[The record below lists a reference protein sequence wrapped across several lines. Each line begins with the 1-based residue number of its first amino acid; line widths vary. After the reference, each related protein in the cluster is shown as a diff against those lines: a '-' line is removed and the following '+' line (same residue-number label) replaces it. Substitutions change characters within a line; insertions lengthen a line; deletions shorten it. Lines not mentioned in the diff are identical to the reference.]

1 MKNSRQSLLL
11 ILFSCLLSVS
21 VKATWSI
28 IIIDPVTKEIGIA
41 GASCTPNVYGI
52 GGIIPGKGAVI
63 VQAMS
68 NKLAQ
73 MKGLQMIMANAA
85 PEDILKAMMDPMY
98 DPESQQYAIISLNY
112 IDKAVTYTGSKTTTF
127 NGAQKAKGISVQG
140 NTLTTADEI
149 QTIMDVALKAQRD
162 SLNITDVLMK
172 ALEAGSES
180 GGDKRCGSQKAT
192 SAFITVAKPGDNAN
206 SPYLNLVIKGIS
218 KGEENAVEELRK
230 KYDAWKAKN

>member
-1 MKNSRQSLLL
+1 MKNIRQSLLFIVL
-11 ILFSCLLSVS
+11 TSLLSFS
-21 VKATWSI
+21 AKATWSI
-28 IIIDPVTKEIGIA
+28 IVIDPVTKEIGIA

-85 PEDILKAMMDPMY
+85 PEEILKAMMNPMY
-98 DPESQQYAIISLNY
+98 DPEEQQYAIISLAY
-112 IDKAVTYTGSKTTTF
+112 IDGAVTHTGNKTTTY
-127 NGAQKAKGISVQG
+127 NGAMTAKGISVQG
-140 NTLTTADEI
+140 NTLTTEDEI
-149 QTIMDVALKAQRD
+149 QTILKVALKAQKD
-162 SLNITDVLMK
+162 SLNITDILMK

-180 GGDKRCGSQKAT
+180 GGDKRCGAQKAT
-192 SAFITVAKPGDNAN
+192 SAFITVAKPGDIAN
-206 SPYLNLVIKGIS
+206 NSYLNLVVKGIR
-218 KGEENAVEELRK
+218 KGDENAVEELRK